1 MEGICRE
8 EEKYKKQI
16 KPFLERKLQDYTT
29 KIQKLKKRQKIVKV
43 LFINVIV
50 LSIACSLVC
59 ATLGAFAVPPVVIP
73 ILSTTG
79 ALATAISLKFNL
91 EGKKNELN
99 QTICMLDKIK
109 DKIDYVVSCNGD
121 FTEAECKQILHDLV

>member
-1 MEGICRE
+1 MGI
-8 EEKYKKQI
+8 
-16 KPFLERKLQDYTT
+16 
-29 KIQKLKKRQKIVKV
+29 
-43 LFINVIV
+43 FINVII

-59 ATLGAFAVPPVVIP
+59 ATLGSFAVPPVVIP

-99 QTICMLDKIK
+99 KTICMLDKIK

-121 FTEAECKQILHDLV
+121 FTEAEYKQILSEVA